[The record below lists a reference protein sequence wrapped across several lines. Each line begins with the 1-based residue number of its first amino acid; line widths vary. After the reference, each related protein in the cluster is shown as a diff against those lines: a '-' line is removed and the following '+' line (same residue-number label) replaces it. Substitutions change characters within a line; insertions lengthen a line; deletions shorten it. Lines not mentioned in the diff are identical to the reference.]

1 MSSTF
6 VSLFCK
12 QTTCPSSE
20 MLLCYRVGDLS
31 KEQSTWI
38 AQHLCACEFC
48 GAELQLL
55 NEYRSVEEEY
65 QVADMPLHLRHLAE
79 ALLSRDLSRVEIY
92 SEAAYEKVP
101 MTLTDA

>member
-1 MSSTF
+1 
-6 VSLFCK
+6 
-12 QTTCPSSE
+12 

-31 KEQSTWI
+31 QEQSTWI
-38 AQHLCACEFC
+38 ARHLCVCEFC

-55 NEYRSVEEEY
+55 NEYRPVEEEY
-65 QVADMPLHLRHLAE
+65 PVADMPLNLRHLAE

>member
-1 MSSTF
+1 
-6 VSLFCK
+6 
-12 QTTCPSSE
+12 